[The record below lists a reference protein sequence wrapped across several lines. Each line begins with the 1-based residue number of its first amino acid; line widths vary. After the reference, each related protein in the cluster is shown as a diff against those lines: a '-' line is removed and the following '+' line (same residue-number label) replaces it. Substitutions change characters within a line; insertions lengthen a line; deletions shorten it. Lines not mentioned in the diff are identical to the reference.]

1 MSQAYSSISL
11 TEFSKFVGMSEED
24 AEQLAK
30 EQPGWTYEAQSKT
43 ICPFK
48 SEVKDN
54 ETIPSEHQLRLLTDF
69 VAFLEK

>member
-1 MSQAYSSISL
+1 
-11 TEFSKFVGMSEED
+11 MSEED